1 MRSML
6 MGRAAAGLAPIL
18 ALLFAC
24 GARTEPLLTDPRFDG
39 AGLASDGEGRDDAG
53 VADGGN
59 GHSAGGP
66 CYLCRSPL
74 VQECSACLIQGL
86 DGTWVCPIPHD
97 APGSQCSNLVED
109 HLTPKGAHF
118 TCFYCL

>member
-1 MRSML
+1 MRSKL
-6 MGRAAAGLAPIL
+6 MRRAATGLAPTL

-24 GARTEPLLTDPRFDG
+24 GARTEPRLTDPRSDG
-39 AGLASDGEGRDDAG
+39 AGIAAEGDEHDDAG
-53 VADGGN
+53 AVDGGDW
-59 GHSAGGP
+59 HSAGGP

-74 VQECSACLIQGL
+74 VQECSSCLIQGL
-86 DGTWVCPIPHD
+86 DETWVCPIPHD
-97 APGSQCSNLVED
+97 APRPQCSNLIED